1 MKNQPKFET
10 QAIRSGVQSTEFREH
25 STPIFP
31 TSSFTFPDAQ
41 LMEATFD
48 GREDGIIY
56 SRYSNPNTDGLI
68 AKMCELENAEEGIA
82 TASGMAAVFASCAP
96 FFKTGDHLIA
106 SKALFGSTYQIITSI
121 LPDWGISHTFVD
133 PQAARETWEEA
144 IQPNTKMIMVESP
157 SNPGLAMIDLK
168 MLGQIAQ
175 NNNILLNVDNCFAT
189 PYLQKPLSMGANIV
203 VHSATKWLDGQGRVL
218 GGLVLSDAKTMEKIR
233 FFSRHTGPAMSPFN
247 AWILQKSIET
257 LAVRMEKHCCNA
269 LQLAD
274 YLTTL
279 SKIEKVKYPFHKTH
293 PQYELAKSQMNLG
306 GGIIAFEIKGGKEK
320 AMEFINQT
328 QLCSISA
335 NLGDTRTII
344 THPASTTHSKL
355 TEEERL
361 SVGITPGLI
370 RISVGLEHIDDIK
383 NDLFRA
389 ANKI

>member
-1 MKNQPKFET
+1 
-10 QAIRSGVQSTEFREH
+10 
-25 STPIFP
+25 
-31 TSSFTFPDAQ
+31 
-41 LMEATFD
+41 
-48 GREDGIIY
+48 
-56 SRYSNPNTDGLI
+56 
-68 AKMCELENAEEGIA
+68 
-82 TASGMAAVFASCAP
+82 
-96 FFKTGDHLIA
+96 
-106 SKALFGSTYQIITSI
+106 
-121 LPDWGISHTFVD
+121 
-133 PQAARETWEEA
+133 
-144 IQPNTKMIMVESP
+144 MIMVESP
-157 SNPGLAMIDLK
+157 SNPGLALIDLK

>member
-10 QAIRSGVQSTEFREH
+10 QAIRSGVQPTGFREH
-25 STPIFP
+25 SIPIFP

-96 FFKTGDHLIA
+96 FLKNGDHLIA
-106 SKALFGSTYQIITSI
+106 SRALFGSTFQIITAI
-121 LPDWGISHTFVD
+121 LPEWGITYTFVD
-133 PQAARETWEEA
+133 PQAEKETWENA
-144 IQPNTKMIMVESP
+144 IQPNTRMIMVETP
-157 SNPGLAMIDLK
+157 SNPGLTLIDLK
-168 MLGQIAQ
+168 MLGKIAAK
-175 NNNILLNVDNCFAT
+175 NNILLNVDNCFAT
-189 PYLQKPLSMGANIV
+189 PYLQKPLELGAHIV

-218 GGLVLSDAKTMEKIR
+218 GGVVLSDSKTMEKIR

-257 LAVRMEKHCCNA
+257 LPVRMDKHCYNA
-269 LQLAD
+269 SELAD
-274 YLTTL
+274 FLDTL
-279 SKIEKVKYPFHKTH
+279 PKIKKVNYPFHKNH
-293 PQYELAKSQMNLG
+293 PQYQLAKNQMKLG

-320 AMEFINQT
+320 AMEFINHT

-335 NLGDTRTII
+335 NLGDTRSII

-361 SVGITPGLI
+361 AVGISPGLI
-370 RISVGLEHIDDIK
+370 RISVGLEHVEDIK
-383 NDLFRA
+383 NDLLQA
-389 ANKI
+389 AKKI

>member
-1 MKNQPKFET
+1 MKNQTKFET
-10 QAIRSGVQSTEFREH
+10 KAIRSGVQPSGFREH
-25 STPIFP
+25 STAIYP

-48 GREDGIIY
+48 GRENGIIY

-68 AKMCELENAEEGIA
+68 TKMCDLENAEDGIA

-96 FFKTGDHLIA
+96 FLKTGDHLVA
-106 SKALFGSTYQIITSI
+106 SRALFGSTFQIITAI
-121 LPDWGISHTFVD
+121 LPEWGISHTFVD
-133 PQAARETWEEA
+133 PQADQETWEHA
-144 IQPNTKMIMVESP
+144 IQPNTKMIMVETP
-157 SNPGLAMIDLK
+157 SNPGLAIIDLK
-168 MLGQIAQ
+168 MLSQITQ
-175 NNNILLNVDNCFAT
+175 KNNIILNVDNCFAT
-189 PYLQKPLSMGANIV
+189 PYLQKPLDLGADIV

-218 GGLVLSDAKTMEKIR
+218 GGLVLSDSKNMEKIR

-257 LAVRMEKHCCNA
+257 LAVRMEKHCNNA
-269 LQLAD
+269 AYLAD
-274 YLTTL
+274 YLTTC
-279 SKIEKVKYPFHKTH
+279 SKIIKVHYPFHSTH
-293 PQYELAKSQMNLG
+293 PQNELAKRQMQLG
-306 GGIIAFEIKGGKEK
+306 GGIIAFEIKGGKQK

-361 SVGITPGLI
+361 GVGITPGLI
-370 RISVGLEHIDDIK
+370 RLSVGLEHLEDIK
-383 NDLFRA
+383 NDLLQA
-389 ANKI
+389 VNKI

>member
-10 QAIRSGVQSTEFREH
+10 QAIRSGVQPTGFREH
-25 STPIFP
+25 SIPIFP

-96 FFKTGDHLIA
+96 FLKNGDHLIA
-106 SKALFGSTYQIITSI
+106 SRALFGSTFQIITAI
-121 LPDWGISHTFVD
+121 LPEWGITYTFVD
-133 PQAARETWEEA
+133 PQAEKETWENA
-144 IQPNTKMIMVESP
+144 IQPNTRMIMVETP
-157 SNPGLAMIDLK
+157 SNPGLTLIDLK
-168 MLGQIAQ
+168 MLGKIAAK
-175 NNNILLNVDNCFAT
+175 NNILLNVDNCFAT
-189 PYLQKPLSMGANIV
+189 PYLQKPLELGAHIV
-203 VHSATKWLDGQGRVL
+203 VLSDTKWLDGQGRVL
-218 GGLVLSDAKTMEKIR
+218 GGVVLSDSKTMEKIR

-257 LAVRMEKHCCNA
+257 LPVRMDKHCYNA
-269 LQLAD
+269 SELAD
-274 YLTTL
+274 FLVTL
-279 SKIEKVKYPFHKTH
+279 PEIKKVNYPFHKNH
-293 PQYELAKSQMNLG
+293 PQYQLAKNQMKLG

-320 AMEFINQT
+320 AMEFINHT

-335 NLGDTRTII
+335 NLGDTRSII

-361 SVGITPGLI
+361 AVGISPGLI
-370 RISVGLEHIDDIK
+370 RISVGLEHVEDIK
-383 NDLFRA
+383 NDLLQA
-389 ANKI
+389 AKKI

>member
-10 QAIRSGVQSTEFREH
+10 KAIRSGAKQSEFREH

-31 TSSFTFPDAQ
+31 TSSFTFPNAQ

-48 GREDGIIY
+48 GRENGIIY

-96 FFKTGDHLIA
+96 LLKNGDHLIA
-106 SKALFGSTYQIITSI
+106 SKALFGSTFQIITAI
-121 LPDWGISHTFVD
+121 LPQWGITYTFVD
-133 PQAARETWEEA
+133 PQATRETWQQA
-144 IQPNTKMIMVESP
+144 IQTNTKMIMVETP
-157 SNPGLAMIDLK
+157 SNPGLAIMDLR
-168 MLGQIAQ
+168 MLSQLAKK
-175 NNNILLNVDNCFAT
+175 NNIILNVDNCFAT
-189 PYLQKPLSMGANIV
+189 PYLQKPLDLGADIV

-218 GGLVLSDAKTMEKIR
+218 GGLVLSDSKTMEKIK
-233 FFSRHTGPAMSPFN
+233 FFSKHTGPAMSPFN
-247 AWILQKSIET
+247 AWILEKSIET
-257 LAVRMEKHCCNA
+257 LAVRMEKHCQNA
-269 LQLAD
+269 SHLAD

-279 SKIEKVKYPFHKTH
+279 PGILRVLYPFQSNH
-293 PQYELAKSQMNLG
+293 PQHELAKNQMKLG
-306 GGIIAFEIKGGKEK
+306 GGIIAFEVEGGKKK

-328 QLCSISA
+328 RLCSISA

-361 SVGITPGLI
+361 AVGITPSLI
-370 RISVGLEHIDDIK
+370 RISVGLEHIEDIK
-383 NDLFRA
+383 SDLSSA
-389 ANKI
+389 ASII

>member
-10 QAIRSGVQSTEFREH
+10 QAIRSGVQPTGFREH
-25 STPIFP
+25 SIPIFP

-96 FFKTGDHLIA
+96 FLKNGDHLIA
-106 SKALFGSTYQIITSI
+106 SRALFGSTFQIITAI
-121 LPDWGISHTFVD
+121 LPEWGITYTFVD
-133 PQAARETWEEA
+133 PQAEKETWENA
-144 IQPNTKMIMVESP
+144 IQPNTRMIMVETP
-157 SNPGLAMIDLK
+157 SNPGLTLIDLK
-168 MLGQIAQ
+168 MLGKIAAK
-175 NNNILLNVDNCFAT
+175 NNILLNVDNCFAT
-189 PYLQKPLSMGANIV
+189 PYLQKPLELGAHIV

-218 GGLVLSDAKTMEKIR
+218 GGLVLSDSKTMEKIR

-257 LAVRMEKHCCNA
+257 LPVRMDKHCYNA
-269 LQLAD
+269 SELAD
-274 YLTTL
+274 LVTL
-279 SKIEKVKYPFHKTH
+279 PEINKVNYPFHKNH
-293 PQYELAKSQMNLG
+293 PQYQLAKNQMKLG

-320 AMEFINQT
+320 AMEFINHT

-335 NLGDTRTII
+335 NLGDTRSII

-361 SVGITPGLI
+361 AVGISPGLI
-370 RISVGLEHIDDIK
+370 RISVGLEHVEDIK
-383 NDLFRA
+383 NDLLQA
-389 ANKI
+389 AKKI